1 MSDVAVPF
9 SIDTP
14 SGIVRGEALVPDV
27 ARGTVMC
34 CHGFK
39 GFAHW
44 GFFPLL
50 ATRLAESG
58 FVAITFDGSGN
69 GVGPD
74 RESFSDA
81 DGFFANTYAREQQD
95 VAAVVEHAGA
105 RGWLPHDGRYAL
117 VGHSRGGAT
126 ALLRAVE
133 AGNRVWALATWA
145 AIADVRRWT
154 DDQRREWRTRGW
166 LDVVNART
174 GEVLRLGTAQLNE
187 IEAHAEGWLDL
198 AAAARRLTIPW
209 LIAHGLE
216 DETVSVGDAH
226 RLGAAAPSAALH
238 LVAGAGH
245 TFGASHP
252 LGDPPPPLQDVLART
267 LVFFGNHAP

>member
-1 MSDVAVPF
+1 MAVPF

-14 SGIVRGEALVPDV
+14 SGTVRGEARVPDA
-27 ARGTVMC
+27 ARGTVVC

-50 ATRLAESG
+50 ATRLAELRY
-58 FVAITFDGSGN
+58 VAITFDGSGN
-69 GVGPD
+69 GVGAD
-74 RESFSDA
+74 RESFSDP
-81 DGFFANTYAREQQD
+81 DGFFANTYARGQQD
-95 VAAVVEHAGA
+95 LAAVVEHAGT
-105 RGWLPHDGRYAL
+105 RGWLPDDGRYAL
-117 VGHSRGGAT
+117 MGHSRGGAT
-126 ALLRAVE
+126 ALLHAAH
-133 AGNRVWALATWA
+133 AGERVWALATWA

-154 DDQRREWRTRGW
+154 DDQRREWRARGW

-174 GEVLRLGTAQLNE
+174 AEVLRLGTPQLEE

-198 AAAARRLTIPW
+198 LAAARRLTIPW
-209 LIAHGLE
+209 LIAHGVE
-216 DETVSVGDAH
+216 DETVSVGDAR
-226 RLGAAAPSAALH
+226 RLAAGAPRATLH
-238 LVAGAGH
+238 LVPGTNH

-267 LVFFGNHAP
+267 LVFFDDHAP